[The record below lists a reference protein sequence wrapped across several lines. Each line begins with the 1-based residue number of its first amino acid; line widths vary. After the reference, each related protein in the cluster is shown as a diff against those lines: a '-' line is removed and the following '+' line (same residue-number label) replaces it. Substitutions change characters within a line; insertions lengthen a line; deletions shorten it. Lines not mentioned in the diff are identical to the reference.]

1 MALTVWITY
10 LVTTMVLSVTPG
22 PGVFSCLSSGL
33 RHGLRLGVW
42 NGVGMQAAN
51 AILVGV
57 VSLGLGAILL
67 ASETL
72 FGAVKWMGVAYLLYL
87 GVVTW
92 RARPAR
98 FEEDA
103 SDHAR
108 TAREVFL
115 RGFLVNLTNP
125 KGIIFFAAILPQF
138 IDVARPQA
146 AQYAIFA
153 ATTFAVDAVVMTG
166 YTALAAKVL
175 RVMKDP
181 ARLGW
186 VNRGLGGMFIA
197 AGLALA
203 AFRRAAFTA
212 A

>member
-1 MALTVWITY
+1 MALTAWITY
-10 LVTTMVLSVTPG
+10 FVTTIVLSVTPG
-22 PGVFSCLSSGL
+22 PGVFSSLSSGI
-33 RHGLRLGVW
+33 RHGFRLGLW

-51 AILVGV
+51 AILVGG

-72 FGAVKWMGVAYLLYL
+72 FAAVKWMGVAYLLYL
-87 GVVTW
+87 GVATW

-108 TAREVFL
+108 TAGEVFL
-115 RGFLVNLTNP
+115 RGFLVNITNP
-125 KGIIFFAAILPQF
+125 KGIIFFAA
-138 IDVARPQA
+138 
-146 AQYAIFA
+146 
-153 ATTFAVDAVVMTG
+153 TTFSVDIVVMMG
-166 YTALAAKVL
+166 YTALAAKAL
-175 RVMKDP
+175 RVMDDP

-186 VNRGLGGMFIA
+186 VNRALGGAFIA

-203 AFRRAAFTA
+203 AFRRAVA
-212 A
+212 AAA